1 MLKAILVT
9 LTVSGLV
16 LGCAKKDEPA
26 AANAPGATTAPSAAN
41 TPAAPPPPAASQNP
55 NPTAQPSKTPEE
67 SGKEHVNAGRDKAKE
82 AGKEF
87 AAGALDLLKAKVDE
101 QIDHNNKDKDKVTGS
116 SEKPKDPVKQ

>member
-1 MLKAILVT
+1 MLKAILVI

-16 LGCAKKDEPA
+16 LGCAKKDEPT
-26 AANAPGATTAPSAAN
+26 AANAPGATTAPGAAN
-41 TPAAPPPPAASQNP
+41 GPAASQNP

-67 SGKEHVNAGRDKAKE
+67 SGREHVNAGRDKAKE

-101 QIDHNNKDKDKVTGS
+101 QIDRNNKDKTQVTSS